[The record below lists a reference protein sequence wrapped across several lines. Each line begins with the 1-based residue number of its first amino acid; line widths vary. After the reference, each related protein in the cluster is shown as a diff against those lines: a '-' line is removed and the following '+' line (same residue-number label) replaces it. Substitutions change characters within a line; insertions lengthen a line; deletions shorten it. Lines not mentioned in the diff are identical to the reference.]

1 MDNAELTKRVM
12 DLDERAT
19 RHTEQIKT
27 LFNQVGETQDLAKGV
42 YDLVGTVKVL
52 ASEQSATRSK
62 VDELADD
69 IREIKSKPG
78 KRWDSV
84 ITWAIQAVVLAIMAF
99 LLAKIGLN

>member
-27 LFNQVGETQDLAKGV
+27 LFNQVVETQDLAKGV

-62 VDELADD
+62 VDALSKD
-69 IREIKSKPG
+69 ISDIKDKPG
-78 KRWDSV
+78 RKWDSV
-84 ITWAIQAVVLAIMAF
+84 ISWVIQAVVLAIMAF

>member
-62 VDELADD
+62 VDALAKD
-69 IREIKSKPG
+69 ISDIKDKPG
-78 KRWDSV
+78 RKWDSV
-84 ITWAIQAVVLAIMAF
+84 ISWVIQAVVLAIMAF